1 MKLYS
6 MTATFGKLANETL
19 TLKPGLNVI
28 HAPNEWG
35 KSTWCA
41 FLTAMLYGIDT
52 GERTKKGSLADKER
66 YAPWSGAPMSGRMEL
81 AWNGRD
87 ITIER
92 KQKGRTPMGDFTAY
106 ETGSG
111 LPVPELTAA
120 NCGQMLLGVE
130 RSVFQRSG
138 FISLSDLPV
147 TQDEALRRR
156 LNALVTTGDES
167 GAADDLAE
175 NLKNLKNKCRHNKT
189 GLLPEA
195 EAQRN
200 ALQQKLSELDDL
212 DRRIQS
218 CRQQQTQVDA
228 YLSQL
233 ENHKA
238 ALAYADAQA
247 GQQKVLEATRACD
260 EAAQALEAAEQA
272 CKSLPS
278 PDTARTRLN
287 TAKALQERQLALN
300 AEALPL
306 PPTEPQVPPR
316 YRNVAPERAVD
327 EAMKDISRELKL
339 TGKKQ
344 KNSLIL
350 GIYAGFSVMLLASL
364 AIPQVRALTWLVGAV
379 IALGGVAAAAV
390 CILRTKKIREEL
402 EKIYDLHPGQPTH
415 TWLPEAEGYQRAH
428 AVYLEEYR
436 TFQAQQAAFASRRAA
451 LEAEITAFPGEKTL
465 QAVIDDCIKTL
476 AAWETL
482 DRCRDF
488 YQQKVDH
495 AEALRSVAK
504 TAPKPAHPDTLALS
518 PAATETAMQE
528 AAFTK
533 QTLQQSLGICQGKME
548 NIGSREALS
557 AQLEAVNARIAR
569 LTDTYAAL
577 ELALQTLSNASAQ
590 LQRRFAPR
598 IQQQAQDIFSRLTA
612 GRYSR
617 MTLSEDL
624 SISTGADTETTLRPA
639 LWRSEGTVDQLYLS
653 LRLAVARELTPNAP
667 IVLDDAFARFDD
679 TRLAAALEVLR
690 AEAEQ
695 KQILLFSCQKR
706 ETEWNH

>member
-81 AWNGRD
+81 NWNGRD

-111 LPVPELTAA
+111 LPVAELTAA
-120 NCGQMLLGVE
+120 NCGQQLLGVE

-156 LNALVTTGDES
+156 LNALVTTGDET

-200 ALQQKLSELDDL
+200 ALTQKLSELDEL
-212 DRRIQS
+212 DRRIRD
-218 CRQQQTQVDA
+218 CRQQQTEVDA

-247 GQQKVLEATRACD
+247 GQQKVLEAARACD
-260 EAAQALEAAEQA
+260 EAAQALESAEQT

-306 PPTEPQVPPR
+306 PPTAPQAPLR
-316 YRNVAPERAVD
+316 YQNVAPETAVD
-327 EAMKDISRELKL
+327 EAMKDISRERKL

-344 KNSLIL
+344 RNSLIL
-350 GIYAGFSVMLLASL
+350 GIYAGISALLLVSL
-364 AIPQVRALTWLVGAV
+364 AIPQVRALAWLVGAAIV
-379 IALGGVAAAAV
+379 LGGVATAAV
-390 CILRTKKIREEL
+390 CILRTKKLRDEI

-415 TWLPEAEGYQRAH
+415 TWLPEAENYQRAY
-428 AVYLEEYR
+428 AAYVEESR
-436 TFQAQQAAFASRRAA
+436 AFQARQADFTARRAA
-451 LEAEITAFPGEKTL
+451 LEAEIAAFAGEKPL
-465 QAVIDDCIKTL
+465 QAVLDESTHAL
-476 AAWETL
+476 TAWDAL
-482 DRCRDF
+482 DRCRDL
-488 YQQKVDH
+488 YQQKVDQ
-495 AEALRSVAK
+495 AEILRSVVK
-504 TAPKPAHPDTLALS
+504 PAPKPAQPDTLTLS
-518 PAATETAMQE
+518 PAATEKAAQE
-528 AAFTK
+528 AAFEK
-533 QTLQQSLGICQGKME
+533 QRLHKELGICQGKME
-548 NIGSREALS
+548 NIGNRDSLN

-577 ELALQTLSNASAQ
+577 ELALQTLGAASAQ

-653 LRLAVARELTPNAP
+653 LRLAVARELTPDAP

-679 TRLAAALEVLR
+679 TRLAAALKVLQ

-695 KQILLFSCQKR
+695 KQILLFSCQTR
-706 ETEWNH
+706 EAEMVK